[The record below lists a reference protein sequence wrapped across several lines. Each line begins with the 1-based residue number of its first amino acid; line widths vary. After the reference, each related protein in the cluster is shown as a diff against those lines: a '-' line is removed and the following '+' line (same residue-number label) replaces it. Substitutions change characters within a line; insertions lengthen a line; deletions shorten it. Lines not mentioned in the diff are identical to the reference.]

1 MNRVVRWLK
10 ALSPRAILAIGWL
23 GLFLYAYPGYMSFD
37 SIAQLHQARV
47 GFYLDSHPP
56 AMAAMWSFAEHFVTG
71 PVGLLLAQT
80 GAFAAGVYLLLATR
94 MQRRTAA
101 IATALVLW
109 FPPVANTMSVIWK
122 DSQMAAYLVLGTAL
136 MLAPKL
142 RSRLIGLAFIAL
154 ATAMRHNAFAMTLP
168 LVVLLFY
175 WKPLHRWWQRYAIA
189 IVAWLVVT
197 ASAQA
202 VSNRLADQHVF
213 MWHQS
218 LALLDIVGTLRYAEP
233 LGDDELRRE
242 LAGTPLAVS
251 DHFQDHA
258 RAVLDPAADPVSDLW
273 NATSAVFDRP
283 ADPDEAERTAI
294 VQAWKAIVFG
304 HPAAYL
310 RYRLV
315 VFGQLVQLDG
325 TPLGS
330 PIYCW
335 FTDIQQPFLSGVR
348 ISHLASDSRGQE
360 LAHEAM
366 FWLGDTWM
374 FHVGFYMILSV
385 VLLPLCWR
393 DRESFALIASGLS
406 GQAGLFVIAP
416 SVDVRYSFWLIVA
429 TVLAAITIAARRLRS
444 RGSS

>member
-1 MNRVVRWLK
+1 MSRVVRWLR
-10 ALSPRAILAIGWL
+10 ALSPRAIVAIGWL
-23 GLFLYAYPGYMSFD
+23 GLVLYAYPGYMSFD

-47 GFYLDSHPP
+47 GYYLDSHPP

-71 PVGLLLAQT
+71 PIGLLLAQT

-101 IATALVLW
+101 IAAVLVLW

-136 MLAPKL
+136 ILAPRL
-142 RSRLIGLAFIAL
+142 RSRLIGLGFIAL

-175 WKPLHRWWQRYAIA
+175 WKPLHRWWQRYTIA
-189 IVAWLVVT
+189 IVAWLAVT
-197 ASAQA
+197 ASAQM
-202 VSNRLADQHVF
+202 VSNMLADKHVF

-218 LALLDIVGTLRYAEP
+218 LALLDMVGTLRYAEP
-233 LGDDELRRE
+233 LGDDQLRRE
-242 LAGTPLAVS
+242 LAGTPLTVS

-258 RAVLDPAADPVSDLW
+258 RAVLDPSVSPIDDLW
-273 NATSAVFDRP
+273 NATNAFFDRSV
-283 ADPDEAERTAI
+283 DLDEAQRAAI
-294 VQAWKAIVFG
+294 VNAWHTIVFG

-335 FTDIQQPFLSGVR
+335 FTDVQQPYESGARVG
-348 ISHLASDSRGQE
+348 HLASTSRAQE
-360 LAHEAM
+360 LAHHVM
-366 FWLGDTWM
+366 FWIGDTWM
-374 FHVGFYMILSV
+374 FHVGFYTIVSIL
-385 VLLPLCWR
+385 LLPLCWR

-429 TVLAAITIAARRLRS
+429 TVLAAITIAARRIRS